1 MKVHAKAEYLTAQ
14 AYDIQT
20 LVSGKLSIFTIG
32 GGFAL
37 ELDNTQTYSAIPG
50 ISLLTGIQITRRLG
64 MELSGTISLKPE
76 NILKLSG
83 LKASGK
89 ITYTT
94 DNANAW
100 IQYTIQGAEAR
111 GFIHRL
117 ATEVEAFEK
126 GFPFALL
133 LGVGADSFIIQPDQQ
148 DLKVNVTGGF
158 LIPTMKYGTY
168 FAKTKVEV
176 LSHQEGIGTPFD
188 IAVGARFSL

>member
-1 MKVHAKAEYLTAQ
+1 MRFDSCGHFRTRSFCWHVLFSRRASFEKMKVHAKAEYLTAQ

-89 ITYTT
+89 SHTPLTMPML
-94 DNANAW
+94 
-100 IQYTIQGAEAR
+100 
-111 GFIHRL
+111 GFNIPYKEQRHVVSSIVWLQKWRHSRKDSPL
-117 ATEVEAFEK
+117 PYCLVS
-126 GFPFALL
+126 GRILL
-133 LGVGADSFIIQPDQQ
+133 
-148 DLKVNVTGGF
+148 
-158 LIPTMKYGTY
+158 
-168 FAKTKVEV
+168 
-176 LSHQEGIGTPFD
+176 
-188 IAVGARFSL
+188 